1 LENFQANKQDKKISK
16 IAFAGTVLIMDLDL
30 FADLASIPKLVKE
43 TRDSGAVVIGQRS
56 IPDRFTHVLLGVVVV
71 LSLGYNIIM
80 RLLFQTGLSDHQ
92 CGLKTMRTDVARRL
106 VPKIKSNSY
115 VFDTE
120 LIVAARKSGVPVR
133 QVQVKWTD
141 NRPRKSNLKW
151 VRTSFT
157 MMKYIFMLKACGL

>member
-30 FADLASIPKLVKE
+30 SADLASIPKLVKE

-56 IPDRFTHVLLGVVVV
+56 IPDRFTHVLWGVV

-80 RLLFQTGLSDHQ
+80 RLLFQTGFSDHQ

-106 VPKIKSNSY
+106 GPKIKSNSY
-115 VFDTE
+115 VFDT
-120 LIVAARKSGVPVR
+120 
-133 QVQVKWTD
+133 
-141 NRPRKSNLKW
+141 
-151 VRTSFT
+151 
-157 MMKYIFMLKACGL
+157 

>member
-1 LENFQANKQDKKISK
+1 LENFQANKQDRKISK
-16 IAFAGTVLIMDLDL
+16 MVFAGTVLIMDLDL
-30 FADLASIPKLVKE
+30 SADLASIPKLVKE

-56 IPDRFTHVLLGVVVV
+56 IPDRFTQVLLGVVV

-92 CGLKTMRTDVARRL
+92 CGLKTMKTDVARRL

-120 LIVAARKSGVPVR
+120 LIVAARKSGVLVR

>member
-1 LENFQANKQDKKISK
+1 
-16 IAFAGTVLIMDLDL
+16 
-30 FADLASIPKLVKE
+30 
-43 TRDSGAVVIGQRS
+43 
-56 IPDRFTHVLLGVVVV
+56 
-71 LSLGYNIIM
+71 M
-80 RLLFQTGLSDHQ
+80 RLEDHEN
-92 CGLKTMRTDVARRL
+92 DVARRL

-133 QVQVKWTD
+133 QVQVKWID

-157 MMKYIFMLKACGL
+157 VMKYIFMLKAGGL